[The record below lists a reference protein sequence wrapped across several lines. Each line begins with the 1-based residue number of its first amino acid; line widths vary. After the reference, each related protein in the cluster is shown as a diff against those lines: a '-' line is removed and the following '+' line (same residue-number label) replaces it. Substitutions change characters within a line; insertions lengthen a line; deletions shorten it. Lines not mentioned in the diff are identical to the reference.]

1 MQILTLKNEHKTVDI
16 DHEILSTEKPFITAN
31 TFYSSYNELKSDH
44 LIPVFVKDNQPV
56 ISQADLIEMVNEV
69 ATHVFY
75 NETILTPSIRV
86 SHPIKGRI
94 PEAKN
99 KPAHLLT
106 EEEKTIYYERMAFI
120 IEIPSISSD
129 INGNKLN
136 LTIGGIKAYNLDN
149 LYCKKGTEETFKI
162 FIGFQNKVCTNMCIS
177 TDGYKGTLKVRS
189 TNELMEGILNLL
201 NQYNY
206 EHHLQDLAQLPNISL
221 KENEFAQMIGR
232 CRMYPYLSK
241 KQKVIIPELHF
252 GDSQL
257 NTVVKDYFNDPDFS
271 KNLDGSID
279 LWNLYNL
286 FTGANKSSYIDTFFD
301 RGLNAYE
308 FNLSLLKSIENK
320 NFNWFLS

>member
-1 MQILTLKNEHKTVDI
+1 MEILTLNNTEKVIDI
-16 DHEILSTEKPFITAN
+16 DYQDISTEKPFITAN

-56 ISQADLIEMVNEV
+56 ISQADLIEMVHEV
-69 ATHVFY
+69 TTHVFHR
-75 NETILTPSIRV
+75 ETILTPSIRV

-94 PEAKN
+94 PEAKS

-106 EEEKTIYYERMAFI
+106 EDEKTIYYERMAFV
-120 IEIPSISSD
+120 IEIPSITSE
-129 INGNKLN
+129 IGGNKLS

-149 LYCKKGTEETFKI
+149 LYSKKGSEEHFKI

-177 TDGYKGTLKVRS
+177 TDGYKGTLKVRN

-201 NQYNY
+201 TQYNY
-206 EHHLQDLAQLPNISL
+206 ELHLKEMVQLPHKSL
-221 KENEFAQMIGR
+221 DEKEFAQLIGR

-241 KQKVIIPELHF
+241 KEKRLIPELNF
-252 GDSQL
+252 GDTQL
-257 NTVVKDYFNDPDFS
+257 GTVVKDYFNDPNFS

-279 LWNLYNL
+279 LWKLYNL

-301 RGLNAYE
+301 RGLNAYD
-308 FNLSLLKSIENK
+308 FNVSLLNAIENK